1 MPRKD
6 DIRFDRRPV
15 KVDHKSARGTVF
27 RNFGAFTRG
36 SQLVRMR
43 YTVMFDGFQWPLIAA
58 LGSFAVLLILLLTL
72 LMQEH
77 EIQLVE
83 MRLFAG
89 FWHLVGLDPS
99 HMINLTLPDD
109 TIEPMQIGDVPD
121 YPEVARAVTKFIRCI
136 IVAFAGSAT
145 LTAPLAA
152 WFVKLSQK
160 TSDDTME
167 DRHERGSTL
176 VEKEVLASEIE
187 AHNAAEFAA
196 ELAVRYPDLDPKEVA
211 ARPIAERIGLGLHV
225 PYTIAGIPY
234 PWRFEQTHAMLVGS
248 TGTGKTTILKSL
260 VTQARER
267 GHRCVIFDLTGTFVQ
282 TFYREETDII
292 LNTMD
297 ERCPPWTLFDE
308 CDNYADFMS
317 AAAALIPGGDGSAED
332 PFWVS
337 AARTLFVE
345 MCAKLVAKG
354 HTTNA
359 AIVQELMTSDLE
371 ALCEALLGSIA
382 APLVN
387 PKAPRLAESVRAV
400 FNTNALA
407 MRFLPDPVPGGRK
420 PFSIRRWVEGDAE
433 PGSILFITSI
443 FRDLVLSRT
452 LLTLWVD
459 LAVNSLMT
467 MENDH
472 RDLRMWFLFDEVHA
486 LHRLHAVEHG
496 LQTARGF
503 GGAFVLGMHSFDK
516 LAETYGEKGAHN
528 LASLARTKV
537 LLSTGDKHTATFSSD
552 IIGEHEVREIDEA
565 YSIGATRSRD
575 AATITP
581 RTSLKPLMLPAD
593 LVNLQSLT
601 GIVKFPEGFPAGHIK
616 VQWVDYPVIAPR
628 FMRNKSMPV
637 AGLLQPRAT
646 DDNSESADSGPQM
659 HVDNERAVEA
669 PTQPERSVRPGQ
681 SPDLFSAM
689 NVPITPSF
697 ATPVPPKGE
706 GDAKLPI
713 VEGAV
718 VPSKEARR
726 VLDSFRSHRGDI
738 AREGPNLGGARSGPT
753 STDPMDRAS
762 PRGTPGASRQV
773 QQISIEELT
782 GQAYGDSSEKKGTE
796 RRGPESHRDDHGRD
810 DDGMSLDL

>member
-6 DIRFDRRPV
+6 DIRFDKRPV

-43 YTVMFDGFQWPLIAA
+43 YTVMLDGFKWPAITA
-58 LGSFAVLLILLLTL
+58 LGSFAVLLILLLAL
-72 LMQEH
+72 LMREH

-89 FWHLVGLDPS
+89 FWQLVGLDPS

-136 IVAFAGSAT
+136 IVAVAGSAA
-145 LTAPLAA
+145 LTTPLAT
-152 WFVKLSQK
+152 WFVNLSQQ

-167 DRHERGSTL
+167 DRHERGATL
-176 VEKEVLASEIE
+176 VENGVLASEVA
-187 AHNAAEFAA
+187 AHNAHEFAA
-196 ELAVRYPDLDPKEVA
+196 ELADRYPDLDPKQVA
-211 ARPIAERIGLGLHV
+211 ERPIAERVGLGLHV

-234 PWRFEQTHAMLVGS
+234 PWRFEQTHAMLIGS

-267 GHRCVIFDLTGTFVQ
+267 GHRCVIFDLTGTFVES
-282 TFYREETDII
+282 FYREKTDFI

-308 CDNYADFMS
+308 CENYADYMS
-317 AAAALIPGGDGSAED
+317 AAAALIPGGDGSGED
-332 PFWVS
+332 PFWVA

-345 MCAKLVAKG
+345 MCAKLVATG
-354 HTTNA
+354 HTTNR

-371 ALCEALLGSIA
+371 ALCTALVGSIA

-407 MRFLPDPVPGGRK
+407 MRFLPDPVRDGRK
-420 PFSIRRWVEGDAE
+420 PFSIRRWVEGEAE
-433 PGSILFITSI
+433 PGSILFITSTLG
-443 FRDLVLSRT
+443 DLVLSRT
-452 LLTLWVD
+452 LMTLWVD
-459 LAVNSLMT
+459 LAVNSLLMT
-467 MENDH
+467 RDS
-472 RDLRMWFLFDEVHA
+472 RDLRMWFMFDEVHA
-486 LHRLHAVEHG
+486 LHRLQAVEHG
-496 LQTARGF
+496 LQTARSF

-516 LAETYGEKGAHN
+516 LAETYGEKGANN

-537 LLSTGDKHTATFSSD
+537 LLSTGDKHTATFASD
-552 IIGEHEVREIDEA
+552 IVGEHEVREIDEA
-565 YSIGATRSRD
+565 YSIGATKSRD

-581 RTSLKPLMLPAD
+581 RTSIKSLMLAAD
-593 LVNLQSLT
+593 MVNMPSMS
-601 GIVKFPEGFPAGHIK
+601 GILKFPEGFPAGHVTVK
-616 VQWVDYPVIAPR
+616 WVKYPAVAPK
-628 FMRNKSMPV
+628 FMRKRTMPI
-637 AGLLQPRAT
+637 AGLLQPRAAE
-646 DDNSESADSGPQM
+646 DQSEAADSGPQM
-659 HVDNERAVEA
+659 RAESEIAVEV
-669 PTQPERSVRPGQ
+669 PTRAEPSMRPGP

-689 NVPITPSF
+689 NVPIAPSLAKPAPLKVASGVRA
-697 ATPVPPKGE
+697 ATVDGTV
-706 GDAKLPI
+706 A
-713 VEGAV
+713 
-718 VPSKEARR
+718 PSQEARR
-726 VLDSFRSHRGDI
+726 VLDSFRSPRTDLG
-738 AREGPNLGGARSGPT
+738 REEPNLAGAPTGPVST
-753 STDPMDRAS
+753 SPMDKAS
-762 PRGTPGASRQV
+762 LTGTPGTNRQV

-782 GQAYGDSSEKKGTE
+782 GQAYGDPSEKKGAE
-796 RRGPESHRDDHGRD
+796 RSGPDHERDDHGRE
-810 DDGMSLDL
+810 DDGMGLDS

>member
-15 KVDHKSARGTVF
+15 KLDHKSARGTVF
-27 RNFGAFTRG
+27 RNFGSFTRG

-43 YTVMFDGFQWPLIAA
+43 YTVMLDGFQWPLIAA
-58 LGSFAVLLILLLTL
+58 VGSFAVLLILLLTL
-72 LMQEH
+72 LMKEH

-89 FWHLVGLDPS
+89 FWLLVGLDNS
-99 HMINLTLPDD
+99 HVINLTLPDD
-109 TIEPMQIGDVPD
+109 TIEPIQIGDLPD
-121 YPEVARAVTKFIRCI
+121 YPEVARAVTKVIRCI
-136 IVAFAGSAT
+136 IVAIAGSAA
-145 LTAPLAA
+145 LTTPLAT
-152 WFVKLSQK
+152 WFVNLSQK
-160 TSDDTME
+160 TSEDTME

-176 VEKEVLASEIE
+176 VEKDVLASEIE
-187 AHNAAEFAA
+187 AHNVSEFAA
-196 ELAVRYPDLDPKEVA
+196 ELADRHPDLDPKEVA
-211 ARPIAERIGLGLHV
+211 EWPIAHRMGLGLHV
-225 PYTIAGIPY
+225 PYAIAGIPY

-267 GHRCVIFDLTGTFVQ
+267 GHRCVIFDLTGTFVE
-282 TFYREETDII
+282 TFYREGTDVI

-308 CDNYADFMS
+308 CDNYADFTS
-317 AAAALIPGGDGSAED
+317 AAAALIPGGDGSGED

-345 MCAKLVAKG
+345 MCVKLVAKG

-359 AIVQELMTSDLE
+359 AIVQELMTSDLD

-407 MRFLPDPVPGGRK
+407 MRFLPDRVPGGRK
-420 PFSIRRWVEGDAE
+420 PFSIRAWVEGDAE

-443 FRDLVLSRT
+443 YRDLVLSRT

-467 MENDH
+467 MQKS

-486 LHRLHAVEHG
+486 LHRLQAVEHG
-496 LQTARGF
+496 LQTARSF

-581 RTSLKPLMLPAD
+581 RTSLKALMLSDD

-601 GIVKFPEGFPAGHIK
+601 GIVKFPEGFPAGYIK
-616 VQWVDYPVIAPR
+616 VKWIDYPVIAPP
-628 FMRNKSMPV
+628 FMRKKSMPV
-637 AGLLQPRAT
+637 AGLLQTAAAE
-646 DDNSESADSGPQM
+646 DQSESVDSGPQM
-659 HVDNERAVEA
+659 HVDSELAVDVPA
-669 PTQPERSVRPGQ
+669 QPEPSVAPAQRL
-681 SPDLFSAM
+681 DLFSAM
-689 NVPITPSF
+689 NVPIPLSLGN
-697 ATPVPPKGE
+697 PVQPKGDGGVRPGNTE
-706 GDAKLPI
+706 STIAPPFD
-713 VEGAV
+713 
-718 VPSKEARR
+718 ARR
-726 VLDSFRSHRGDI
+726 VLDSFRSQRDELVRDGTNN
-738 AREGPNLGGARSGPT
+738 AGGRSSPS
-753 STDPMDRAS
+753 STNPMDKAS
-762 PRGTPGASRQV
+762 LTGTPGASRQL
-773 QQISIEELT
+773 QQISLEELT
-782 GQAYGDSSEKKGTE
+782 GQAFGDPSETKDKQRASLE
-796 RRGPESHRDDHGRD
+796 RNRDDHGRD
-810 DDGMSLDL
+810 DDGMGLDG